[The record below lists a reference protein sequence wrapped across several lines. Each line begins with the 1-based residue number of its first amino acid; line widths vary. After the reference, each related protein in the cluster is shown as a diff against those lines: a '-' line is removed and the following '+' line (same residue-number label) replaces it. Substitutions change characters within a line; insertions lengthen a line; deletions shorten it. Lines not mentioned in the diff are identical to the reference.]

1 MAKKVYRISYK
12 ARYFTTRHIM
22 ISKSVSLVIALLTL
36 LGLAAPTGGVLQ
48 LQTVHAQSLGDDDIA
63 NIVDDALNTAFSAA
77 GIDGEEEEEEED
89 EEEETATEEAEA
101 TDAEEQSAGDDIQD
115 IDQTQDQRNEQDQDA
130 EQEVDQESSQDETNI
145 QANELDTGDNT
156 ATVAQS
162 NDVDED
168 DDEQDGG
175 QDVAAAAEASD
186 EEEED
191 SDSTDADATAEATGI
206 VDQSNTATVRQ
217 NSSINN
223 VDLSNNVAFGDDTN
237 TQIAVPIIDQDQ
249 RAANLAEQRA
259 ANLDLDIV
267 RVQQPTPTP
276 TTQPPEE
283 EEQPPAGT
291 CDPSTTDCFC
301 FRDVAGNVFCF
312 FTDTECNLARGNTE
326 VPPETECVEV
336 GPG

>member
-1 MAKKVYRISYK
+1 
-12 ARYFTTRHIM
+12 M

-36 LGLAAPTGGVLQ
+36 VGLAAPTGVMLQ
-48 LQTVHAQSLGDDDIA
+48 LQTARAQIGDGDDDIA

-77 GIDGEEEEEEED
+77 GIDGEEEED
-89 EEEETATEEAEA
+89 DEEETATEEEEAAAAEA
-101 TDAEEQSAGDDIQD
+101 EDQSGDDNQD

-130 EQEVDQESSQDETNI
+130 EQEIDQENDQSETNI

-156 ATVAQS
+156 ATIAQS
-162 NDVDED
+162 NDPDE
-168 DDEQDGG
+168 DGG

-186 EEEED
+186 EEEE
-191 SDSTDADATAEATGI
+191 SDSTDADATAEATEI
-206 VDQSNTATVRQ
+206 VDQDNTATVRQ
-217 NSSINN
+217 NSSIND

-237 TQIAVPIIDQDQ
+237 TQIAVPITDQDQ
-249 RAANLAEQRA
+249 RAANLAEQSA

-312 FTDTECNLARGNTE
+312 FTDTECDLARGNTE

>member
-1 MAKKVYRISYK
+1 
-12 ARYFTTRHIM
+12 M

-36 LGLAAPTGGVLQ
+36 VGLAAPTGVLQ

-63 NIVDDALNTAFSAA
+63 NIVDDALNTAFGAA
-77 GIDGEEEEEEED
+77 GIDGEEEEEED
-89 EEEETATEEAEA
+89 EEETATEEEEAAAAEA
-101 TDAEEQSAGDDIQD
+101 QDQSGDDNQD

-130 EQEVDQESSQDETNI
+130 EQEVDQENDQSETNI

-156 ATVAQS
+156 ATIAQS
-162 NDVDED
+162 NDADED
-168 DDEQDGG
+168 DDEDGG
-175 QDVAAAAEASD
+175 QNVAAAAAASD

-217 NSSINN
+217 NSSIND

-237 TQIAVPIIDQDQ
+237 TQISVPIIDQDQ

-259 ANLDLDIV
+259 ANLDVDIV

>member
-1 MAKKVYRISYK
+1 
-12 ARYFTTRHIM
+12 M

-36 LGLAAPTGGVLQ
+36 VGLAAPTGVLQ

-63 NIVDDALNTAFSAA
+63 NIVDDALNTAFGAA
-77 GIDGEEEEEEED
+77 GIDGEEEEEDED
-89 EEEETATEEAEA
+89 EEETATEEEEAAAAEA
-101 TDAEEQSAGDDIQD
+101 EDQSGDDNQD

-130 EQEVDQESSQDETNI
+130 EQEVDQENDQSETNI

-156 ATVAQS
+156 ATIAQS
-162 NDVDED
+162 NDADED
-168 DDEQDGG
+168 DDQDGG
-175 QDVAAAAEASD
+175 QDVAAEASD
-186 EEEED
+186 EEED
-191 SDSTDADATAEATGI
+191 SDPTDAEATAEATGI

-217 NSSINN
+217 NSSIND

-283 EEQPPAGT
+283 EEQPPEEQPPAGN

-312 FTDTECNLARGNTE
+312 FTHTECDLARGNTE

>member
-1 MAKKVYRISYK
+1 
-12 ARYFTTRHIM
+12 M
-22 ISKSVSLVIALLTL
+22 IAKSVSLVIALLTL
-36 LGLAAPTGGVLQ
+36 VGLAAPTGVLQ

-63 NIVDDALNTAFSAA
+63 NIVDDALNTAFGAA
-77 GIDGEEEEEEED
+77 GIDGEEEEEED
-89 EEEETATEEAEA
+89 EEETATEEEEAAAAEA
-101 TDAEEQSAGDDIQD
+101 QDQSGDDNQD

-130 EQEVDQESSQDETNI
+130 EQEVDQENDQSETNI

-156 ATVAQS
+156 ATIAQS
-162 NDVDED
+162 NDADED
-168 DDEQDGG
+168 DDEDGG
-175 QDVAAAAEASD
+175 QNVAAAAAASD

-217 NSSINN
+217 NSSIND

-237 TQIAVPIIDQDQ
+237 TQISVPIIDQDQ

-259 ANLDLDIV
+259 ANLDVDIV

>member
-1 MAKKVYRISYK
+1 
-12 ARYFTTRHIM
+12 M

-36 LGLAAPTGGVLQ
+36 VGLAAPTGVMLP
-48 LQTVHAQSLGDDDIA
+48 LQTARAQIGDGDDGIA

-77 GIDGEEEEEEED
+77 GIDGEEEEEEE
-89 EEEETATEEAEA
+89 EEEAAAEAE
-101 TDAEEQSAGDDIQD
+101 DQSGDDNQD
-115 IDQTQDQRNEQDQDA
+115 IDQTQDQQNEQEQDA
-130 EQEVDQESSQDETNI
+130 DQEVDQENDQSETNI

-156 ATVAQS
+156 ATIAQS
-162 NDVDED
+162 NDADED
-168 DDEQDGG
+168 DDEDGG

-217 NSSINN
+217 NSSIND

-237 TQIAVPIIDQDQ
+237 TQISVPIIDQDQ

-301 FRDVAGNVFCF
+301 FRDVAGKVFCF
-312 FTDTECNLARGNTE
+312 FTDTECDLARGNTE

>member
-1 MAKKVYRISYK
+1 
-12 ARYFTTRHIM
+12 M

-36 LGLAAPTGGVLQ
+36 VGLAAPTGVMLP
-48 LQTVHAQSLGDDDIA
+48 LQTARAQIGDGDDGIA

-77 GIDGEEEEEEED
+77 GIDGEEEEED
-89 EEEETATEEAEA
+89 EEEETATEEEEEAAVEAE
-101 TDAEEQSAGDDIQD
+101 DQSGDDNQD
-115 IDQTQDQRNEQDQDA
+115 IDQTQDQQNEQEQDA
-130 EQEVDQESSQDETNI
+130 DQEVDQENDQSETNI

-156 ATVAQS
+156 ATIAQS
-162 NDVDED
+162 NDADED
-168 DDEQDGG
+168 DDQDGG
-175 QDVAAAAEASD
+175 QDVAAEASD
-186 EEEED
+186 EEED
-191 SDSTDADATAEATGI
+191 SDSTDADATAEAIGI
-206 VDQSNTATVRQ
+206 VDQSNTATIRQ
-217 NSSINN
+217 NSSIND

-283 EEQPPAGT
+283 EEEQPPAGT

-301 FRDVAGNVFCF
+301 FAIVGEPTAPRCF
-312 FTDTECNLARGNTE
+312 DTELECIIARGNE
-326 VPPETECVEV
+326 VPPPGTEFTPCVEV

>member
-1 MAKKVYRISYK
+1 
-12 ARYFTTRHIM
+12 M
-22 ISKSVSLVIALLTL
+22 ISKSVSLVIALFTL
-36 LGLAAPTGGVLQ
+36 VGLAAPTGVLQ

-63 NIVDDALNTAFSAA
+63 NIVDDALNTALGAA
-77 GIDGEEEEEEED
+77 GIDGEEEEEEEEED
-89 EEEETATEEAEA
+89 EEETATEEEEAAAAEA
-101 TDAEEQSAGDDIQD
+101 EDQSGDDNQD

-130 EQEVDQESSQDETNI
+130 EQEVDQENDQSETNI

-156 ATVAQS
+156 ATITQS
-162 NDVDED
+162 NDADED
-168 DDEQDGG
+168 DDQDGG
-175 QDVAAAAEASD
+175 QDVAAEASD
-186 EEEED
+186 EEED
-191 SDSTDADATAEATGI
+191 PDPTDAEATAEATGI

-249 RAANLAEQRA
+249 RAANLGINAAEQRA

-267 RVQQPTPTP
+267 RVQQPTTPTP

-283 EEQPPAGT
+283 EEQPPEEG
-291 CDPSTTDCFC
+291 DLFC
-301 FRDVAGNVFCF
+301 FAIKGETTPFRCFDTMIECIIASGNI
-312 FTDTECNLARGNTE
+312 
-326 VPPETECVEV
+326 VPPPGTEFTECVKI

>member
-1 MAKKVYRISYK
+1 
-12 ARYFTTRHIM
+12 M
-22 ISKSVSLVIALLTL
+22 IAKSVSLVIALLTL
-36 LGLAAPTGGVLQ
+36 VGLAAPTGVLQ

-63 NIVDDALNTAFSAA
+63 NIVDDALNTAFGAA
-77 GIDGEEEEEEED
+77 GIDGEEEEEED
-89 EEEETATEEAEA
+89 EEKTATEEEEAAAAEA
-101 TDAEEQSAGDDIQD
+101 QDQSGDDNQD

-130 EQEVDQESSQDETNI
+130 EQEVDQENDQSETNI

-156 ATVAQS
+156 ATIAQS
-162 NDVDED
+162 NDADED
-168 DDEQDGG
+168 DDEDGG
-175 QDVAAAAEASD
+175 QNVAAAAAASD

-217 NSSINN
+217 NSSIND

-237 TQIAVPIIDQDQ
+237 TQISVPIIDQDQ

-259 ANLDLDIV
+259 ANLDVDIV